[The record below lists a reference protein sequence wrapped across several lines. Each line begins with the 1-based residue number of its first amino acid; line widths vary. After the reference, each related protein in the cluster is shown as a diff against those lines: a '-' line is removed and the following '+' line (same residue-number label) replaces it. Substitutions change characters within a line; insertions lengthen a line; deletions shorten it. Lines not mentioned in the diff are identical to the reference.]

1 VHVMSS
7 NNNSQAPPSPSSS
20 ITSVQ
25 APWRQSQKGSIYCR
39 WGSLPDDIKSQL
51 KQEDRYEIT
60 VGEDY
65 YTVKRNE
72 DGGFIVFRNTKAEH
86 ETRRQQQQ
94 QQQYYGKRPIY
105 RIVQVQ
111 ILPIEEANRLLAM
124 TKGFELIGTDPIKIV
139 DGQFFAV
146 VGKKEKVQGVP

>member
-1 VHVMSS
+1 MSS
-7 NNNSQAPPSPSSS
+7 NNNSQAPSI

-51 KQEDRYEIT
+51 KQEDRYQIT
-60 VGEDY
+60 LGEY
-65 YTVKRNE
+65 HYTVKRNE
-72 DGGFIVFRNTKAEH
+72 DGGFIVFRNRKAEY
-86 ETRRQQQQ
+86 EARRQQQQ
-94 QQQYYGKRPIY
+94 QSYGKKPIY
-105 RIVQVQ
+105 RTVQVQ

-124 TKGFELIGTDPIKIV
+124 TKGFELVGTDPIKII

-146 VGKKEKVQGVP
+146 VGKKEKVQ

>member
-1 VHVMSS
+1 MSS
-7 NNNSQAPPSPSSS
+7 NNNSQASSI

-25 APWRQSQKGSIYCR
+25 APWRLSQKGSIYCR

-51 KQEDRYEIT
+51 KQEDRYQIT
-60 VGEDY
+60 LGEDH

-94 QQQYYGKRPIY
+94 QSYGKRPMY
-105 RIVQVQ
+105 RTVQVQ
-111 ILPIEEANRLLAM
+111 ILPIEQANQFLAI
-124 TKGFELIGTDPIKIV
+124 KDFELVGTDPIKIV
-139 DGQFFAV
+139 NGQFFAV
-146 VGKKEKVQGVP
+146 VGKKEKVQ

>member
-1 VHVMSS
+1 MSS
-7 NNNSQAPPSPSSS
+7 NNNSQASSI

-25 APWRQSQKGSIYCR
+25 APWRLSQKGSIYCR

-51 KQEDRYEIT
+51 KQEDRYQIT
-60 VGEDY
+60 LGEDH

-72 DGGFIVFRNTKAEH
+72 DGGFIVFRNTKAEY
-86 ETRRQQQQ
+86 EARRQQ

-111 ILPIEEANRLLAM
+111 ILPIEQANQFLAI
-124 TKGFELIGTDPIKIV
+124 KDFELVGTDPIKIV
-139 DGQFFAV
+139 NGQFFAV
-146 VGKKEKVQGVP
+146 VGKKEKIL

>member
-1 VHVMSS
+1 MSS
-7 NNNSQAPPSPSSS
+7 NNNSQASSI

-25 APWRQSQKGSIYCR
+25 APWRLSQKGSIYCR

-51 KQEDRYEIT
+51 KQEDRYQIT
-60 VGEDY
+60 LGEDH

-86 ETRRQQQQ
+86 EARRQQQQ

-105 RIVQVQ
+105 RTVQVQ
-111 ILPIEEANRLLAM
+111 ILPIEEANRLLAI
-124 TKGFELIGTDPIKIV
+124 KDFELVGTDPIKIV

-146 VGKKEKVQGVP
+146 VGKKEKVQ

>member
-1 VHVMSS
+1 MSS

-51 KQEDRYEIT
+51 KQEDRYQIT
-60 VGEDY
+60 LGEEHC
-65 YTVKRNE
+65 TVKRNE

-86 ETRRQQQQ
+86 EARRQQQQ
-94 QQQYYGKRPIY
+94 KQYYGKRPIY
-105 RIVQVQ
+105 RTVQVQ
-111 ILPIEEANRLLAM
+111 ILPIEQANQFLAI
-124 TKGFELIGTDPIKIV
+124 KDFELVGIDPIKIV
-139 DGQFFAV
+139 DGQFFAI
-146 VGKKEKVQGVP
+146 VGKKEKVQ

>member
-1 VHVMSS
+1 MSS
-7 NNNSQAPPSPSSS
+7 NNNSQAPSI

-25 APWRQSQKGSIYCR
+25 APWRLSQKGSIYCR

-51 KQEDRYEIT
+51 KQEDRYQIT
-60 VGEDY
+60 LGEDH

-86 ETRRQQQQ
+86 EARRQQ

-105 RIVQVQ
+105 RTVQVQ
-111 ILPIEEANRLLAM
+111 ILPIDEVNRLLAM
-124 TKGFELIGTDPIKIV
+124 TKGFELVGTDPIKIV

-146 VGKKEKVQGVP
+146 VGKKEKVQ

>member
-1 VHVMSS
+1 MHIMSS
-7 NNNSQAPPSPSSS
+7 NNNSQAPPPPPSSS

-39 WGSLPDDIKSQL
+39 WGSLPEDIKLQL

-60 VGEDY
+60 LGEEH

-72 DGGFIVFRNTKAEH
+72 DGGFIVFKNRKAEY
-86 ETRRQQQQ
+86 ESRRQQQ
-94 QQQYYGKRPIY
+94 YFGKRSIY
-105 RIVQVQ
+105 RTVQVQ
-111 ILPIEEANRLLAM
+111 ILPIEEANRLLAI
-124 TKGFELIGTDPIKIV
+124 KDFELVGTDPIKIV

-146 VGKKEKVQGVP
+146 VGKKEKVQQQ

>member
-1 VHVMSS
+1 MSS
-7 NNNSQAPPSPSSS
+7 NNNSQAPSI

-25 APWRQSQKGSIYCR
+25 APWRLSQKGSIYCR
-39 WGSLPDDIKSQL
+39 WGALPDDIKSQL
-51 KQEDRYEIT
+51 KQEDRYQIT
-60 VGEDY
+60 LGEDH

-86 ETRRQQQQ
+86 EARRQQQQ

-105 RIVQVQ
+105 RTVQVQ
-111 ILPIEEANRLLAM
+111 ILPIEEANRLLAI
-124 TKGFELIGTDPIKIV
+124 KDFELVGTDPIKIV

-146 VGKKEKVQGVP
+146 VGKKEKVQ

>member
-51 KQEDRYEIT
+51 KQEDRYQIT
-60 VGEDY
+60 LGEEH

-86 ETRRQQQQ
+86 EARRQQQ

-105 RIVQVQ
+105 RTVQVQ
-111 ILPIEEANRLLAM
+111 ILPIEEANRLLAI
-124 TKGFELIGTDPIKIV
+124 KDFELVGTDPIKIV
-139 DGQFFAV
+139 NGQFFAV
-146 VGKKEKVQGVP
+146 VGKKEKVQQ